1 MACPYVV
8 LNELGNA
15 VDLYTPNL
23 MLFSSDPSTKTP
35 AKGDNMAE
43 FKSGQYVVASL
54 SGDWGGL
61 EDAEEVIVRLEADG
75 DDDLVIAGTR
85 LVVSGDSKSDEIDI
99 AQLSPYVIRR
109 ICSPDD
115 EDEDEDED
123 EDDEDDENGEIK
135 DETTQSELEE
145 KVKSLEDS
153 LAKAK
158 DALAWMTT
166 TKAKNYDSVEHG
178 VYRAITA
185 MQHSE
190 DKIEASKRISDILKS
205 SIKKRSR

>member
-61 EDAEEVIVRLEADG
+61 EDAEEVSH
-75 DDDLVIAGTR
+75 VIAFRG
-85 LVVSGDSKSDEIDI
+85 
-99 AQLSPYVIRR
+99 
-109 ICSPDD
+109 
-115 EDEDEDED
+115 
-123 EDDEDDENGEIK
+123 
-135 DETTQSELEE
+135 
-145 KVKSLEDS
+145 SLCRWIGR
-153 LAKAK
+153 K
-158 DALAWMTT
+158 
-166 TKAKNYDSVEHG
+166 
-178 VYRAITA
+178 
-185 MQHSE
+185 QHE
-190 DKIEASKRISDILKS
+190 VRCV
-205 SIKKRSR
+205 